1 MENKNKFINKNTLA
15 IFVCWLVY
23 TCSYIGKLGYNANIT
38 QIESA
43 FGISHAES
51 GSVGT
56 IFFFAYG
63 AGQIINGIFC
73 KRYNLKYTV
82 FFSLL
87 VSSVC
92 NFVLPFLNKF
102 AYFKYLWL
110 VNGASLSFLWA
121 MLARFLSEYLDEK
134 YVSKAVVVMGTT
146 VACGTFAVYGLSAL
160 FVKLSAYKTIF
171 FVAAAILP
179 IVAFIWFFMCSALK
193 KSGGGLQKAETGGEE
208 TDAANLRESG
218 KSANKSFITIF
229 IILGVFAIITNL
241 IKDGITVWVPTILKE
256 TYVMPDYLGILL
268 TLFLP
273 LVSVFGTAVAVFIGK
288 YIKSF
293 VSLCGVLFLV
303 SALAIGA
310 EIIFGEVSA
319 VIMIICLCVVSLVMS
334 GSNNVIT
341 SMAPLT
347 VKTSNAG
354 MLAGIMNGC
363 SYIGSTISSYG
374 LGTIADNFGW
384 NGVFKLL
391 LISSAICV
399 LAAIAFGIYSRFADR
414 NK

>member
-1 MENKNKFINKNTLA
+1 MENKNKFINRNTLA

-38 QIESA
+38 QIESS

-73 KRYNLKYTV
+73 KKYNLKYTV
-82 FFSLL
+82 FLSLL

-102 AYFKYLWL
+102 AYFKYVWL
-110 VNGASLSFLWA
+110 INGASLSFLWA
-121 MLARFLSEYLDEK
+121 MLARFLSEYLDEN

-193 KSGGGLQKAETGGEE
+193 KTDGGLQKTE
-208 TDAANLRESG
+208 TDGGDVLAATSQG
-218 KSANKSFITIF
+218 KTANRSFITIF
-229 IILGVFAIITNL
+229 IVLGIFAVITNL
-241 IKDGITVWVPTILKE
+241 IKDGITVWVPTMLKE
-256 TYVMPDYLGILL
+256 IYVMPDYLGILL
-268 TLFLP
+268 TLCLP
-273 LVSVFGTAVAVFIGK
+273 LVSVFGTAVAVFVGK
-288 YIKSF
+288 YIKGF
-293 VSLCGVLFLV
+293 IPLCGVMFFA

-310 EIIFGEVSA
+310 EMIFGATSA
-319 VIMIICLCVVSLVMS
+319 AVMIICLCVVSLVMS

-347 VKTSNAG
+347 VKHANAG
-354 MLAGIMNGC
+354 MLAGLMNGC

-384 NGVFKLL
+384 SGVFRLL
-391 LISSAICV
+391 LIASVICV
-399 LAAIAFGIYSRFADR
+399 VTSAVFALISRFADK

>member
-1 MENKNKFINKNTLA
+1 METKNKFINKNTLA

-23 TCSYIGKLGYNANIT
+23 ACSYIGKLGYNANIT
-38 QIESA
+38 QIESE
-43 FGISHAES
+43 FGITHAES

-73 KRYNLKYTV
+73 KKYNLKYTV

-87 VSSVC
+87 ISSVC

-102 AYFKYLWL
+102 AYFKYIWL
-110 VNGASLSFLWA
+110 INGASLSFLWA
-121 MLARFLSEYLDEK
+121 MLARFLSGYLDK
-134 YVSKAVVVMGTT
+134 NYVSKAVVVMGTT

-179 IVAFIWFFMCSALK
+179 IVAFVWFFMYLFLK
-193 KSGGGLQKAETGGEE
+193 KADGGLQKTGEEVSAETPQEK
-208 TDAANLRESG
+208 TNG
-218 KSANKSFITIF
+218 KQLITMFIV
-229 IILGVFAIITNL
+229 LGAFAVITNL
-241 IKDGITVWVPTILKE
+241 IKDGITVWVPTMLKE
-256 TYVMPDYLGILL
+256 IYVMPDYLGILL
-268 TLFLP
+268 TLCLP
-273 LVSVFGTAVAVFIGK
+273 LVSVFGTAVAVFTGK
-288 YIKSF
+288 YIKGF
-293 VSLCGVLFLV
+293 IPLCGVMFLA

-310 EIIFGEVSA
+310 EMIFGATSA
-319 VIMIICLCVVSLVMS
+319 AVMIICLCVVSLVMS

-347 VKTSNAG
+347 VKTANAG
-354 MLAGIMNGC
+354 MLAGLMNGC

-384 NGVFKLL
+384 SGVFRLL
-391 LISSAICV
+391 FIASLICV
-399 LAAIAFGIYSRFADR
+399 GTSAVFGLVSRFAGK

>member
-110 VNGASLSFLWA
+110 INGASLSFLWA

-399 LAAIAFGIYSRFADR
+399 LAAIAFGIYSRFAGR